1 MGQQPYIHNDD
12 YSGRDQQN
20 QSSYY
25 TNNDSSYH
33 NYQNNDSGGDQTGFG
48 SDGDSSRGR
57 RGKRNGRNNN
67 LAIGIIVTAL
77 VVAILFSVVTGFVY
91 FFSFKD
97 NIPSFLKR
105 PDITES
111 EASKPSVAIE
121 SQPGEKNTEPSSGD
135 TLPSESIN
143 RNDNLNGQFTIAD
156 LARPLPQEGKTLL
169 TIPEIVDKVKP
180 AVVAIYT
187 TVTTR
192 GWMGYT
198 QVPVAGSGF
207 IISEDGYVVTNAH
220 VVGDAKSVHIYMD
233 DGREYDADVVGSDPY
248 GDIAVVKMDA
258 SDLPTVVLG
267 ESSKLVVG
275 ELTIAIGNPTGRLRG
290 TVTSGI
296 VSALGR
302 ELSESPIPL
311 IQTDAALNSGNSGG
325 ALVNAYGEVIGI
337 NQLKI
342 IYSNASSEE
351 QVQGISFAIP
361 IDEAEIIIETII
373 RTGKYEWPMM
383 GIQVSQLSE
392 TVAKQEGLHYPGI
405 LVRAVDEG
413 GAGDRAGLQPGDVI
427 VTADGEAIKTT
438 RDLSNIKN
446 RYRPGDKL
454 HLVYY
459 RGLRQRSTELTL
471 QSSIN

>member
-1 MGQQPYIHNDD
+1 MDQQPYIHNDD

-25 TNNDSSYH
+25 TNYHSSYQDYQH
-33 NYQNNDSGGDQTGFG
+33 NDNGGDQTGFG
-48 SDGDSSRGR
+48 TDGDPSRGR
-57 RGKRNGRNNN
+57 RGKRNGRNSN
-67 LAIGIIVTAL
+67 LAIGIIVIAL
-77 VVAILFSVVTGFVY
+77 VVAILFSVVTGLVY

-97 NIPSFLKR
+97 NVPSFLKR
-105 PDITES
+105 PNSTDSES
-111 EASKPSVAIE
+111 GKPNAAIE
-121 SQPGEKNTEPSSGD
+121 TQPGDKNTEPNSGD
-135 TLPSESIN
+135 ALPSEYIN
-143 RNDNLNGQFTIAD
+143 RNDNLNGQFSIAD

-169 TIPEIVDKVKP
+169 TIPEIVEKVKP

-198 QVPVAGSGF
+198 QVPIAGSGF

-220 VVGDAKSVHIYMD
+220 IIGDAKTVRIQMD
-233 DGREYDADVVGSDPY
+233 DGREYEADVVGSDSH

-267 ESSKLVVG
+267 DSSKLVVG

-342 IYSNASSEE
+342 VYSNPSSEE

-361 IDEAEIIIETII
+361 IDEAEIIIEAII

-383 GIQVSQLSE
+383 GISASTLSE
-392 TVAKQEGLHYPGI
+392 TVAKHERLHYPGV
-405 LVRAVDEG
+405 LVQTVDEG

-427 VTADGEAIKTT
+427 VTADGKAVKTT
-438 RDLSNIKN
+438 RDLSNMKN
-446 RYRPGDKL
+446 RRRPGDKM
-454 HLVYY
+454 HLEYY

-471 QSSIN
+471 QSSPD

>member
-1 MGQQPYIHNDD
+1 MGQQPYIHSDD
-12 YSGRDQQN
+12 YSGRNQQN
-20 QSSYY
+20 QSSYN
-25 TNNDSSYH
+25 TNYH
-33 NYQNNDSGGDQTGFG
+33 SPYQNYQNNDGGGDQAGFG
-48 SDGDSSRGR
+48 AGGDPSRGP

-67 LAIGIIVTAL
+67 LAIGIIIIVL
-77 VVAILFSVVTGFVY
+77 VVAILFSVVTGLVY

-97 NIPSFLKR
+97 KVPSFLNR
-105 PDITES
+105 S
-111 EASKPSVAIE
+111 ERKEPEVSRPSVAIE
-121 SQPGEKNTEPSSGD
+121 TLPGEKNTEPNSGD
-135 TLPSESIN
+135 TLPSGSVN
-143 RNDNLNGQFTIAD
+143 RNDNLNGQFSIAD

-169 TIPEIVDKVKP
+169 TIPEIVEKVKP

-198 QVPVAGSGF
+198 QVPIAGSGF

-220 VVGDAKSVHIYMD
+220 VIGDAKSVHIYMD

-258 SDLPTVVLG
+258 PDLPTVVLG

-275 ELTIAIGNPTGRLRG
+275 ELAIAMGNPTGRLRG

-311 IQTDAALNSGNSGG
+311 IQTDAALNAGNSGG

-361 IDEAEIIIETII
+361 IDETKIIIESII
-373 RTGKYEWPMM
+373 RTGKYEWPMI
-383 GIQVSQLSE
+383 GIQVSTLSE
-392 TVAKQEGLHYPGI
+392 TVAKKEELHYPGVLI
-405 LVRAVDEG
+405 IDVDEG
-413 GAGDRAGLQPGDVI
+413 SAGDRAGLQPGDVI
-427 VTADGEAIKTT
+427 VAADGDTVKTT

-446 RYRPGDKL
+446 RFRPGDKM
-454 HLVYY
+454 HLDYY
-459 RGLRQRSTELTL
+459 RGLRKRSAELTL
-471 QSSIN
+471 QSSMD